1 MVRHRGMGI
10 PMAIARALTFKKE
23 EGREGRKAEPDGK
36 GGGMESDCTGGLSD
50 CRHPSGR

>member
-23 EGREGRKAEPDGK
+23 EGREGKASLMGK
-36 GGGMESDCTGGLSD
+36 AAAWKATALEA
-50 CRHPSGR
+50 